1 MVFYEK
7 QGVSS
12 CEIAGAVAGAALHDL
27 RANLFML
34 DGFPQISVFTAS
46 DTEFTICLIWTGKN
60 GTSNVEFL
68 LSRND
73 AVIAVK
79 KFRTESIRDT
89 AIFERVQK
97 AIAELEAK
105 VRDGAV

>member
-1 MVFYEK
+1 MVYCEK

-12 CEIAGAVAGAALHDL
+12 CEIAGVVAAAALRDL
-27 RANLFML
+27 RVNLFLL
-34 DGFPQISVFTAS
+34 DGFPQISVFTKS
-46 DTEFTICLIWTGKN
+46 DTEFTIHLIWTGKN
-60 GTSNVEFL
+60 GGSNVEFL

-73 AVIAVK
+73 AVAAVK
-79 KFRTESIRDT
+79 KFKKGPMHDT

-105 VRDGAV
+105 VRDGAA